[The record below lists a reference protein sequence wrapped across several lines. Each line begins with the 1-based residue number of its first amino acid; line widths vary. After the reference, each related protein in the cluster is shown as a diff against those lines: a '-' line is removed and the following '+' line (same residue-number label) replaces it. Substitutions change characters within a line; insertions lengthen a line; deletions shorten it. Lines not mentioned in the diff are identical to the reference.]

1 VKPSHAGLAAGAAIA
16 WGCSFVVIRL
26 GLDDLPPLLFASLR
40 FALVALPAVLFV
52 GRPDVGWRSTVLVG
66 VTLGVAQYG
75 LLFAGIDLGMPA
87 GAASVVLQAQ
97 VPLTVLAGCL
107 LLGERISASVVLAVG
122 VSTAGLAVIAVARGG
137 AGLLPFMLVIGAAVA
152 WATSNIVIRIAQ
164 PRRPV
169 ALIVWASLVAPLPL
183 FGLSLLFD
191 GSAEVGAA
199 LRGLDAG
206 SVAAVLYL
214 ALVATLWAFSVWSAL
229 LRTYPARVVAPFAL
243 LIPVAGIASTWIVL
257 GEQPPGLELL
267 GSALVLAGL
276 VIVIRQ
282 SGAPAEV

>member
-1 VKPSHAGLAAGAAIA
+1 MGAATA

-40 FALVALPAVLFV
+40 FAMVALPAVLFV

-66 VTLGVAQYG
+66 LTLGVAQYG

-107 LLGERISASVVLAVG
+107 LLGERISVSVVLAIV
-122 VSTAGLAVIAVARGG
+122 VSSAGLALFALARDG
-137 AGLLPFMLVIGAAVA
+137 AGLLPFVLVLGAAVA
-152 WATSNIVIRIAQ
+152 WASANVVIRVAR
-164 PRRPV
+164 PHRPV

-183 FGLSLLFD
+183 LGLSLVVD
-191 GSAEVGAA
+191 GPAAVSAA

-214 ALVATLWAFSVWSAL
+214 ALVATLWAFSVWSGL
-229 LRTYPARVVAPFAL
+229 LRVYPARAVAPFAL
-243 LIPVAGIASTWIVL
+243 LIPVAGVASTWIVL
-257 GEQPPGLELL
+257 GERPPRLELL

-276 VIVIRQ
+276 VIVIR
-282 SGAPAEV
+282 GAAGPVET